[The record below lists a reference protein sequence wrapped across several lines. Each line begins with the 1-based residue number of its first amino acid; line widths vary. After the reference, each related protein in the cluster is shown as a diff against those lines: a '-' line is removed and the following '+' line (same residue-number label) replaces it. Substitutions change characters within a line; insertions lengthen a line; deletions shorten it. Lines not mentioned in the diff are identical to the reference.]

1 MPVGGSAE
9 ASLHLPGDDVILDAG
24 LVFDRG
30 TTLDAPPEQVWP
42 WVVQLGKKRAGW
54 YAPRGV
60 ERFIPGERRALR
72 HVEDRWQH
80 LERGD
85 RVPDYGG
92 KDEWFEVAHIDPPNA
107 LVYRSERKA
116 GVFSWALVLSPLEG
130 ERTLLHVRF
139 RGTLTSTGL
148 KRKVIERGGAF
159 FDALTVEIMFAGLR
173 ERVLS

>member
-9 ASLHLPGDDVILDAG
+9 ASLHLPGDDVIPDAG

-60 ERFIPGERRALR
+60 ER
-72 HVEDRWQH
+72 WQH
-80 LERGD
+80 LETGD

-130 ERTLLHVRF
+130 ERTFLHVRF